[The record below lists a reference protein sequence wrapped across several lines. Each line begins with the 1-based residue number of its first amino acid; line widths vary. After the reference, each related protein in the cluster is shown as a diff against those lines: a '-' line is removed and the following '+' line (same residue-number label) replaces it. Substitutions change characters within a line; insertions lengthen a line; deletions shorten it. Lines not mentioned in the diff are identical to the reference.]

1 MQRNQPYVTPTGD
14 QDWTLSRSSTI
25 ASWTPEAKLRR
36 IKRRLIHR
44 AALLGYKLC
53 WEEETDSAVLLEWDG
68 GKDKWAIGPEIK
80 GIPAVRSFLGLLEG
94 RGV

>member
-1 MQRNQPYVTPTGD
+1 MP
-14 QDWTLSRSSTI
+14 
-25 ASWTPEAKLRR
+25 SWETAVGNEDSHIDLATAPVRQSAPIRLNR

-53 WEEETDSAVLLEWDG
+53 WEAETNAAVLLEWDG
-68 GKDKWAIGPEIK
+68 GRDKWAVGPQIK
-80 GIPAVRSFLGLLEG
+80 GIPAVCSFLGLLEG